1 MDVAGSAGTPSP
13 RPPPR
18 ATLRVMRTLS
28 LTALT
33 ALTAF
38 ALLAPAPALAQ
49 EGPVITVGQPV
60 VLGPLDAAVVQ
71 AGVELR
77 RNAIDRCYSP
87 ALATAPGLFG
97 HVRVR
102 LGIGA
107 DGQVASA
114 SLVDQTLGDQAVA
127 TCIAGVLQVVPLA
140 SAPAGSEAV
149 ATVPL
154 LLTPAP
160 VIVPRSKLEERLR
173 DCAPAAVGDA
183 STRTVLARID
193 VDGGRA
199 TAVEV
204 KRLALV
210 DETALACV
218 TQALQLGPHRM
229 GTGSRWYQWDLPE

>member
-1 MDVAGSAGTPSP
+1 MRTFLLAALSALLLPSP
-13 RPPPR
+13 
-18 ATLRVMRTLS
+18 
-28 LTALT
+28 
-33 ALTAF
+33 
-38 ALLAPAPALAQ
+38 PALAQ
-49 EGPVITVGQPV
+49 EAPVLTVGQPV

-71 AGVELR
+71 AGVGQRLKAVE
-77 RNAIDRCYSP
+77 RCYSP
-87 ALATAPGLFG
+87 ALATSPGLYG

-102 LGIGA
+102 LAIGA

-114 SLVDQTLGDQAVA
+114 SLVDQTLGDETVA

-140 SAPAGSEAV
+140 AGPAGSEAV

-173 DCAPAAVGDA
+173 ACAPAAVGDA